1 MSSKL
6 SVEEVLTNLEERA
19 AYHRDQEAFHAQQ
32 EVHHREQRAVHAAE
46 LQKVLENLEAF
57 RTVAASAVD
66 LAQPVPKPAPPP
78 PVEPKLPSPGK
89 KFVSGLLWLV
99 VSSPELSEPFGPK
112 AVAREIN
119 RRFRAHLDEPVG
131 PRTASDV
138 LRRLAAAGKLQ
149 LVREGMPFHEALY
162 TRRPRKSGQ

>member
-19 AYHRDQEAFHAQQ
+19 AHHRDQEAFHAQQ

-46 LQKVLENLEAF
+46 LQKVLESLEAF

-78 PVEPKLPSPGK
+78 PAEPKLPPPGK
-89 KFVSGLLWLV
+89 KFVSGLLRLV
-99 VSSPELSEPFGPK
+99 VAELSEPFGPK
-112 AVAREIN
+112 AVAKEIN
-119 RRFRAHLDEPVG
+119 RRFRSHLEAPVG
-131 PRTASDV
+131 SRTASDI
-138 LRRLAAAGKLQ
+138 LRRLAAEGELH
-149 LVREGMPFHEALY
+149 LVREGLPFHEAQY
-162 TRRPRKSGQ
+162 RRRRGSGGR